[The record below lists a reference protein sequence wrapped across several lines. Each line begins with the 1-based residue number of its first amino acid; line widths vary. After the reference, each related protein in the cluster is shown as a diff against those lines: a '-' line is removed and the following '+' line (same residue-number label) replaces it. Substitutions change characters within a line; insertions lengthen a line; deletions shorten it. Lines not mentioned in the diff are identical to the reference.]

1 MRATS
6 KVKTLLLQS
15 VPRDRRSK
23 LALSE
28 SVPCIPFILSVKST
42 RLHTCRAWVTV
53 TWRLGLRAPLVAC
66 NDIAESWIIDS
77 FYWYLSTL
85 FPGMLTIS
93 IWEKKREGCN
103 LLWEYEAWPF
113 MASEASR
120 AARGRELVS
129 PFACCSRVTSRDS
142 LKWRACSEAIK
153 YEWPTLESHHHQQ
166 LYQTQSS
173 LHPKCMI

>member
-28 SVPCIPFILSVKST
+28 SGPCIPFILSVKST

-66 NDIAESWIIDS
+66 NDIAESWIIMAFILLIS
-77 FYWYLSTL
+77 QHL
-85 FPGMLTIS
+85 FHKMLIS
-93 IWEKKREGCN
+93 IREKRGRGVISYESTRPGH
-103 LLWEYEAWPF
+103 LWPAR
-113 MASEASR
+113 R
-120 AARGRELVS
+120 AARGCELAS

-153 YEWPTLESHHHQQ
+153 YE
-166 LYQTQSS
+166 
-173 LHPKCMI
+173 

>member
-1 MRATS
+1 MHS
-6 KVKTLLLQS
+6 IHS
-15 VPRDRRSK
+15 Y
-23 LALSE
+23 
-28 SVPCIPFILSVKST
+28 CKST

-66 NDIAESWIIDS
+66 NDIAESWIIMS
-77 FYWYLSTL
+77 FILLISQHL
-85 FPGMLTIS
+85 FHKMLIS
-93 IWEKKREGCN
+93 IREKRGRGVISYGSTRPGH
-103 LLWEYEAWPF
+103 LWPAR
-113 MASEASR
+113 R

-129 PFACCSRVTSRDS
+129 PFACCSRVTSCDS
-142 LKWRACSEAIK
+142 LKWRAFSEAIK

>member
-1 MRATS
+1 MHS
-6 KVKTLLLQS
+6 IHS
-15 VPRDRRSK
+15 Y
-23 LALSE
+23 
-28 SVPCIPFILSVKST
+28 CKST
-42 RLHTCRAWVTV
+42 RLHTCRAWLIV

-66 NDIAESWIIDS
+66 NDIAESWIIMAFILLIS
-77 FYWYLSTL
+77 QHLFHKMLISVREKRRRGVISYGSTR
-85 FPGMLTIS
+85 PGH
-93 IWEKKREGCN
+93 
-103 LLWEYEAWPF
+103 LWPAR
-113 MASEASR
+113 R
-120 AARGRELVS
+120 AARGRELAS

>member
-1 MRATS
+1 MHS
-6 KVKTLLLQS
+6 IHS
-15 VPRDRRSK
+15 Y
-23 LALSE
+23 
-28 SVPCIPFILSVKST
+28 CKST

-66 NDIAESWIIDS
+66 NDIAESWIIMAFILLIS
-77 FYWYLSTL
+77 QHL
-85 FPGMLTIS
+85 FHKMLIS
-93 IWEKKREGCN
+93 IREKRGRGVISYGSTRPGH
-103 LLWEYEAWPF
+103 LWPAR
-113 MASEASR
+113 R
-120 AARGRELVS
+120 AARGRELAS

>member
-1 MRATS
+1 MHS
-6 KVKTLLLQS
+6 IHS
-15 VPRDRRSK
+15 Y
-23 LALSE
+23 
-28 SVPCIPFILSVKST
+28 CKST

-53 TWRLGLRAPLVAC
+53 IWRLGLRAPPVAC
-66 NDIAESWIIDS
+66 NDIGESWTIMA
-77 FYWYLSTL
+77 WLSKIHSL
-85 FPGMLTIS
+85 ISQHRFPWDVNNKHMG
-93 IWEKKREGCN
+93 KKRVGCN

-142 LKWRACSEAIK
+142 LKWRAFSEAIK

>member
-66 NDIAESWIIDS
+66 NDIAESWIIMAFILLIS
-77 FYWYLSTL
+77 QHL
-85 FPGMLTIS
+85 FHKMLIS
-93 IWEKKREGCN
+93 IREKRGRSVISYGSTRPGH
-103 LLWEYEAWPF
+103 LWPAR
-113 MASEASR
+113 R
-120 AARGRELVS
+120 AARGRELAS

-153 YEWPTLESHHHQQ
+153 YE
-166 LYQTQSS
+166 
-173 LHPKCMI
+173 